1 MKRKAV
7 VISVTLILVAAAAAV
22 IFITLRKNNTQAE
35 GQDSQT
41 VYVETVRSLMGLDS
55 GDLGLSQRFTGVV
68 EPQKTMDVQNDTNRT
83 VSEVYVSEEQTVKA
97 GDPLFSYTTDDLT
110 LQLSQQQLELDRLN
124 NSITTQNQQIAD
136 LIKQAQ
142 NATGDTLL
150 QYTIQIQQAQ
160 NDEKQSEYDA
170 QAKQVEINK
179 TNEQINNSIVT
190 APIDG
195 TVTHVGNPDQPQT
208 DPSTGQTVA
217 FITITA
223 SGDLRVKGYVNE
235 QNISAIQT
243 GAPVT
248 ILSRVDDSLSW
259 TGTVDE
265 IDTKNP
271 ESASQSSNYY
281 GQSADSTD
289 LNTTSRYPFYVTLD
303 SAEGLMNG
311 QHVLIQ
317 MESGQNQ
324 PAHTDGVWLYEGY
337 LMLDENDPSTA
348 YVYMDEK
355 GKIVK
360 QKVTLGEHDTDM
372 GYYQITDGLTL
383 EDAVAWPDETV
394 QEGAP
399 CQNPQTDG
407 ASSQQ
412 P

>member
-1 MKRKAV
+1 MKKKAV
-7 VISVTLILVAAAAAV
+7 VITVTLILVAAVAVV
-22 IFITLRKNNTQAE
+22 IFIFLRKNRTGTAGSDTQP
-35 GQDSQT
+35 
-41 VYVETVRSLMGLDS
+41 VYVYTVISLMGLDN
-55 GDLGLSQRFTGVV
+55 GDLGLSQRFSGIV
-68 EPQKTMDVQNDTNRT
+68 EPQKTVDIQNDSGRT
-83 VSEVYVSEEQTVKA
+83 VSEVYVSEEQAVKA

-195 TVTHVGNPDQPQT
+195 TVTHVGNPEQPQT
-208 DPSTGQTVA
+208 DSSTGQTEA
-217 FITITA
+217 FLTITA

-235 QNISAIQT
+235 QNISAIQPGQT
-243 GAPVT
+243 VT
-248 ILSRVDDSLSW
+248 ILSRLDNGLSW
-259 TGTVDE
+259 TGTVDQV
-265 IDTKNP
+265 DTKNA
-271 ESASQSSNYY
+271 ESASQNTNYY
-281 GQSADSTD
+281 GAQDNTD
-289 LNTTSRYPFYVTLD
+289 LNTTSRYPFYVTLE
-303 SAEGLMNG
+303 SADGLMNG

-317 MESGQNQ
+317 MDSGDLQL
-324 PAHTDGVWLYEGY
+324 PHTDGVWLYEGY
-337 LMLDENDPSTA
+337 LMMDDQDPSTA
-348 YVYMDEK
+348 YVYKAQK

-360 QKVTLGEHDTDM
+360 QKVTLGEYDQDM
-372 GYYQITDGLTL
+372 GYYQITDGLTQD
-383 EDAVAWPDETV
+383 DAIAWPDETV

-399 CQNPQTDG
+399 VQGLPADEG
-407 ASSQQ
+407 SGSQQ